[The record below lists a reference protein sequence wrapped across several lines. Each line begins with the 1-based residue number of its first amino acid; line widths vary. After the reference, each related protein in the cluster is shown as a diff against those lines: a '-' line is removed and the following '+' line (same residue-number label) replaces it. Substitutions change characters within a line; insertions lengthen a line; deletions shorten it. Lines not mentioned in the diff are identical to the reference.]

1 MGLPCG
7 SSVKT
12 LPAILETQETQVQ
25 SLGQEDP
32 LEEGMATHSTI
43 LAWEI
48 PWTEEPGGLQSKG
61 LQRVGHDGATEH
73 TARMHLGLG
82 SATFSFGGG
91 AGENTRKS
99 NSLKTKVLHTN
110 EIWFTPC

>member
-1 MGLPCG
+1 
-7 SSVKT
+7 
-12 LPAILETQETQVQ
+12 
-25 SLGQEDP
+25 
-32 LEEGMATHSTI
+32 MATHSTI

-61 LQRVGHDGATEH
+61 LQRVGHDGAAEH